1 MEEPQRRDEDDMVM
15 MIITGTDTKQNLMMT
30 SVGDVSY
37 SECDPE
43 LIRQRGVPG
52 LLTSSHHQ
60 TADSSAERVKRRAL
74 NESNMRE

>member
-15 MIITGTDTKQNLMMT
+15 MIITGTDTKQNLIMT

-43 LIRQRGVPG
+43 LIRQRCPQCPG
-52 LLTSSHHQ
+52 SPDIITIRQQ
-60 TADSSAERVKRRAL
+60 THAPSELRDGR
-74 NESNMRE
+74 